1 MAYTYT
7 PQHNTK
13 EPATT
18 TTRDDA
24 MTTEQ
29 QPSVLFHALAVS
41 KTTSIEECVSTN
53 YGSWRALLNAMKEM
67 QRNEDSRFSRVNVE
81 QRAHL
86 SVSFHQWGTRQLKER
101 SPMFADEFEKFVNCK
116 EIVESLME
124 DFEDDLSESCI
135 NDLNNILSH
144 SRETE
149 KAIEKFVD
157 FIKGELK
164 PEPTDE
170 SGQSNVK
177 NAESLFKS
185 LGDLDYSLEIDDI
198 LS

>member
-29 QPSVLFHALAVS
+29 QQPSVLFHALAVS
-41 KTTSIEECVSTN
+41 KTTSIEECVSKN

-81 QRAHL
+81 RRANL

-124 DFEDDLSESCI
+124 DFGTKSGGRI
-135 NDLNNILSH
+135 NETNRRLFELDASSTPPIVPRNNQRPS
-144 SRETE
+144 
-149 KAIEKFVD
+149 
-157 FIKGELK
+157 
-164 PEPTDE
+164 
-170 SGQSNVK
+170 
-177 NAESLFKS
+177 
-185 LGDLDYSLEIDDI
+185 
-198 LS
+198 